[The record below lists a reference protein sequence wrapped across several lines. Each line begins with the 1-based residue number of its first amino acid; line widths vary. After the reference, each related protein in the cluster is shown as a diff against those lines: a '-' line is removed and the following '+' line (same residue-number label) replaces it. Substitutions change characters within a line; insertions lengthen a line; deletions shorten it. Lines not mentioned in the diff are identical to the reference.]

1 MDVSIDDII
10 ASYEKRK
17 PAVSSEPS
25 SQTGALEDV
34 TSDITKI
41 MTEEADRLNPRELA
55 AVRYLNRAIM
65 SLVIKNRDAGEA
77 AFAGIGKIDL
87 FSSILDDRN
96 AVLAEA
102 LATTEE
108 KKVFVTYGL
117 LHFDGV
123 FRILQESDPR
133 WKIS

>member
-1 MDVSIDDII
+1 
-10 ASYEKRK
+10 
-17 PAVSSEPS
+17 
-25 SQTGALEDV
+25 
-34 TSDITKI
+34 
-41 MTEEADRLNPRELA
+41 
-55 AVRYLNRAIM
+55 M

-77 AFAGIGKIDL
+77 AFAGIGKVDL

-123 FRILQESDPR
+123 FRILQERDPR

>member
-77 AFAGIGKIDL
+77 AFAGIGKVDL

-123 FRILQESDPR
+123 FRILQERDPR